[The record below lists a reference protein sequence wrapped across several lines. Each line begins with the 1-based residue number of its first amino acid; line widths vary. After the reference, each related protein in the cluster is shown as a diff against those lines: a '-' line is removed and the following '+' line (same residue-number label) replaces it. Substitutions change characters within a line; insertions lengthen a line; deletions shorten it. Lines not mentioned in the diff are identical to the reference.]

1 MLVGRRAV
9 RVLCYVPPMP
19 RRLRHPLAD
28 LRLPRWVPCLA
39 LLALSGCST
48 VSYYGQ
54 LASGQ
59 FALLRAREPAAAVI
73 ADPQRDARLRERLA
87 KAEKARQF
95 ASERL
100 GLPDNRSYRL
110 YADIGRPY
118 VVWNV
123 FATPEL
129 SLQPVTHCF
138 PIAGC
143 VACRGYYSEAA
154 ARAEAARQRALGDDV
169 YVGGVQAYSTLG
181 WFDDPI
187 LSSMLRWDD
196 ERLAT
201 LIFHELAHQKF
212 YLRDDT
218 AFNESFA
225 TFVEQEGTR
234 QWREYRGLPP
244 ADGREEKRREQFTA
258 LVLASRARLEALYAG
273 PLDDA
278 AKRAGKAAEFQRLR
292 REYAALSQREW
303 GGESPFKAWIDA
315 PFNNA
320 KLLPFGLYD
329 QWVAAFAALFRQVGG
344 NWPAFYARVRALGQL
359 PWQSARRRCS
369 GWPPQRPD
377 ACSGGELVGVAP
389 ARGQPA
395 DRPEQ
400 RQQADAEQRHQQRI
414 ADASGRQAEDHQQ
427 RQPPPTA
434 SSATLQSSMATTASS
449 SARPAAKRC
458 RRAGRRVQTAPKS
471 SAAGSATPL
480 RYRPYSQ
487 GSS

>member
-87 KAEKARQF
+87 RAEKARQF

-143 VACRGYYSEAA
+143 VAYRGYYSEAA

-258 LVLASRARLEALYAG
+258 LVLASRTRLEALYAG
-273 PLDDA
+273 SLDDA

-329 QWVAAFAALFRQVGG
+329 QWVAAFAVLFRQVGG

-359 PWQSARRRCS
+359 P
-369 GWPPQRPD
+369 
-377 ACSGGELVGVAP
+377 L
-389 ARGQPA
+389 
-395 DRPEQ
+395 
-400 RQQADAEQRHQQRI
+400 AE
-414 ADASGRQAEDHQQ
+414 RQAALQ
-427 RQPPPTA
+427 R
-434 SSATLQSSMATTASS
+434 L
-449 SARPAAKRC
+449 AA
-458 RRAGRRVQTAPKS
+458 AAP
-471 SAAGSATPL
+471 
-480 RYRPYSQ
+480 
-487 GSS
+487 